1 MIDARLKIE
10 DLSKKDRTY
19 LKKLRKSKLQI
30 LRKQYKAHAL
40 AEVLDNKLTEKEKL
54 LAEKKNLKFSKAK
67 S

>member
-54 LAEKKNLKFSKAK
+54 LAEKKKLKFSKAK